1 MNQYLAQLEQLA
13 VPLAI
18 AAVIFVFSLI
28 SFGVW
33 ASRIRQVR
41 AEVVALDARLGA
53 HKGSSREALA
63 LAETKTSDNEL
74 KFLLRETEAGLIDLP
89 SQHGPNHN
97 LNQGPRSSYSFRSHA
112 DTWTV
117 RSVLGGRMN
126 LALFE
131 TMPNL
136 LIGFGL
142 MCTFIFLAVALQQA
156 GLALNALDVS
166 ARQQDQALQS
176 LIATAGG
183 KFITSIA
190 GLLCSLVW
198 NWRAKVALENL
209 QSSID
214 TLCHTLRSKVP
225 DNAAE
230 ASVRMQLAL
239 FQDILD
245 ENRSQVSQLRR
256 FEGDFANAI
265 GDALSRNMQPAFD
278 KLAQLADSIQ
288 TSSQS
293 FGNAGSQAAVE
304 LSKAGETL
312 TQGISTGLASFG
324 DAVGTLSQTIQNTR
338 TTITELDASLA
349 RASAMGQTGTQQ
361 LETLLG
367 NLGQTV
373 QTVQGAMSGLQGTV
387 ERIDQTAE
395 KFKDSANA
403 IEGAVGLQRAA
414 ATDFKDA
421 LIPMNQAL
429 GQTVDTLKQSAV
441 SAEEALGHVR
451 THLQDAQKAL
461 TGTVDA
467 LTQGVSGYSTQIADL
482 HTKMD
487 QHLASAVNQLSGSIT
502 NLEEVLD
509 EFIDALPPKA

>member
-18 AAVIFVFSLI
+18 AAVIVVFSLI

-33 ASRIRQVR
+33 ASRIRHVQS
-41 AEVVALDARLGA
+41 EVEGLNARLA
-53 HKGSSREALA
+53 SSQGSSREALA
-63 LAETKTSDNEL
+63 LAESDTSDEEL

-89 SQHGPNHN
+89 TQHGVS
-97 LNQGPRSSYSFRSHA
+97 QGPRSSYSFRSHA

-209 QSSID
+209 QARID
-214 TLCHTLRSKVP
+214 TLCHTLRAQVP

-265 GDALSRNMQPAFD
+265 GDALSRHMQPAFD
-278 KLAQLADSIQ
+278 KLGTLADTIQ
-288 TSSQS
+288 VSSQS
-293 FGNAGSQAAVE
+293 FGNAGSQAAGE
-304 LSKAGETL
+304 LSKAGAAM
-312 TQGISTGLASFG
+312 TQGIENGLASFG
-324 DAVGTLSQTIQNTR
+324 TSVQALSDTIQSTR
-338 TTITELDASLA
+338 ATVTELDAALA
-349 RASAMGQTGTQQ
+349 RASSAGNQGAKQF
-361 LETLLG
+361 ETLLSTFS
-367 NLGQTV
+367 QTLAPV
-373 QTVQGAMSGLQGTV
+373 QATISGLQATV
-387 ERIDQTAE
+387 AKIDQTAD
-395 KFKDSANA
+395 KFKETAHT
-403 IEGAVGLQRAA
+403 IESSVNLQRAA
-414 ATDFKDA
+414 ANDFKDA

-429 GQTVDTLKQSAV
+429 GQTVDTLKTSAV
-441 SAEEALGHVR
+441 SAEQALGHVR
-451 THLQDAQKAL
+451 THLQEAQQAL

-487 QHLASAVNQLSGSIT
+487 QHLASAVNQLGGSIT

-509 EFIDALPPKA
+509 EFIDAMPPKA

>member
-1 MNQYLAQLEQLA
+1 
-13 VPLAI
+13 
-18 AAVIFVFSLI
+18 
-28 SFGVW
+28 
-33 ASRIRQVR
+33 
-41 AEVVALDARLGA
+41 
-53 HKGSSREALA
+53 
-63 LAETKTSDNEL
+63 
-74 KFLLRETEAGLIDLP
+74 
-89 SQHGPNHN
+89 
-97 LNQGPRSSYSFRSHA
+97 
-112 DTWTV
+112 
-117 RSVLGGRMN
+117 
-126 LALFE
+126 
-131 TMPNL
+131 
-136 LIGFGL
+136 
-142 MCTFIFLAVALQQA
+142 
-156 GLALNALDVS
+156 
-166 ARQQDQALQS
+166 
-176 LIATAGG
+176 
-183 KFITSIA
+183 
-190 GLLCSLVW
+190 
-198 NWRAKVALENL
+198 VALENL

-214 TLCHTLRSKVP
+214 TLCHTLRAKVP

-239 FQDILD
+239 FQDILE

-293 FGNAGSQAAVE
+293 FGSAGSQAAGE
-304 LSKAGETL
+304 LSKAGEAL
-312 TQGISTGLASFG
+312 TQGISNGLASFG
-324 DAVGTLSQTIQNTR
+324 DAVSTLSQTIQNTR
-338 TTITELDASLA
+338 ATITELDASLA
-349 RASAMGQTGTQQ
+349 RASAIGQQGTQH

-373 QTVQGAMSGLQGTV
+373 QTVQGAMTGLQGTV

-395 KFKDSANA
+395 KFKDSATA

-414 ATDFKDA
+414 ATDFKEA

-429 GQTVDTLKQSAV
+429 GQTVDTLKQSAT

-451 THLQDAQKAL
+451 SHLQDAQKAL

-482 HTKMD
+482 HTKLD

>member
-18 AAVIFVFSLI
+18 AAVIFVFSLM

-33 ASRIRQVR
+33 ASRIRRVR
-41 AEVVALDARLGA
+41 AEVVALDARLGTS
-53 HKGSSREALA
+53 KGSSREALA
-63 LAETKTSDNEL
+63 LAETQTTDNEL

-89 SQHGPNHN
+89 TQHG
-97 LNQGPRSSYSFRSHA
+97 LSQGPRSSYSFRSHA

-209 QSSID
+209 QMSID
-214 TLCHTLRSKVP
+214 TLCHTLRARVP

-278 KLAQLADSIQ
+278 KLGTLADTIQ
-288 TSSQS
+288 ASSQS
-293 FGNAGSQAAVE
+293 FGSAGSQAAGE
-304 LSKAGETL
+304 LSKAGAAM
-312 TQGISTGLASFG
+312 TQGIESGLASFN
-324 DAVGTLSQTIQNTR
+324 DAVNTLAHTIQTTR
-338 TTITELDASLA
+338 ATVTDLDAALG
-349 RASAMGQTGTQQ
+349 RAATAGNQGTQQ
-361 LETLLG
+361 METLLSSF
-367 NLGQTV
+367 GQTIASV
-373 QTVQGAMSGLQGTV
+373 QTAMSGLQNTV
-387 ERIDQTAE
+387 DKIDHMAD

-403 IEGAVGLQRAA
+403 IESSVNLQRAA
-414 ATDFKDA
+414 ASDFKEA
-421 LIPMNQAL
+421 LVPMNQAL
-429 GQTVDTLKQSAV
+429 GQTVDTLKTSAV